1 MRRLLEV
8 MAMSVTL
15 IVAMFSQAYAYLQTS
30 IHLNIDSFLYVSL
43 YLDKAVLKIELVS
56 KWLFICCPFEYI
68 TTSLAP

>member
-1 MRRLLEV
+1 
-8 MAMSVTL
+8 MSVTL

-56 KWLFICCPFEYI
+56 KWLLF
-68 TTSLAP
+68 